1 MVAAKIYGLVLVSML
16 VIVFSINFAPALPI
30 TGKVA
35 GSAWTHRGGSL
46 SADVQGWA
54 YNPAIAAAQDGTI
67 YAAWTQ
73 HRNPSAWVFSGIY
86 VKRWAGSS
94 WEQLGARIG
103 HTSRDADWPE
113 AYDPSIAV
121 LGTTP
126 YVAWYEGGG
135 YGWGNCCK
143 VSVFVAHWD
152 GTRWIYDNNS
162 AVPNGALNTDKSF
175 DARNPVLAV
184 VGGVLYVAWIEAGD
198 YVAVKH
204 LTANGWVQ
212 DGGRIPTGGSKVID
226 VAIADAGGVPYVVFS
241 GFQRS
246 GSSNLPSTMRAYR
259 LSAGAWVQ
267 MGGEIKAQT
276 NDYTNY
282 LAMAAIG
289 TTPYVAMQEKS
300 PNGNYQIY
308 VKRWDGSAWVQD
320 GGSLNIDPANGE
332 AGRPALASDGTRL
345 WLSWTEGLTAEKSKL
360 YVRSL
365 SGSTWSTAEGPLNV
379 DAVNGPAD
387 SPALAVGG
395 VPHVIWAEKDMNS
408 YTKQVYVKGRDS
420 TGSFVPTVLSR
431 WGSSGPS
438 VPIPPNTWV
447 SMQAGGI

>member
-162 AVPNGALNTDKSF
+162 AVPNGATPATLCW
-175 DARNPVLAV
+175 L
-184 VGGVLYVAWIEAGD
+184 
-198 YVAVKH
+198 
-204 LTANGWVQ
+204 
-212 DGGRIPTGGSKVID
+212 
-226 VAIADAGGVPYVVFS
+226 
-241 GFQRS
+241 
-246 GSSNLPSTMRAYR
+246 
-259 LSAGAWVQ
+259 LSA
-267 MGGEIKAQT
+267 
-276 NDYTNY
+276 
-282 LAMAAIG
+282 
-289 TTPYVAMQEKS
+289 
-300 PNGNYQIY
+300 
-308 VKRWDGSAWVQD
+308 
-320 GGSLNIDPANGE
+320 
-332 AGRPALASDGTRL
+332 
-345 WLSWTEGLTAEKSKL
+345 
-360 YVRSL
+360 
-365 SGSTWSTAEGPLNV
+365 
-379 DAVNGPAD
+379 
-387 SPALAVGG
+387 
-395 VPHVIWAEKDMNS
+395 
-408 YTKQVYVKGRDS
+408 VYFTLHG
-420 TGSFVPTVLSR
+420 
-431 WGSSGPS
+431 
-438 VPIPPNTWV
+438 
-447 SMQAGGI
+447 